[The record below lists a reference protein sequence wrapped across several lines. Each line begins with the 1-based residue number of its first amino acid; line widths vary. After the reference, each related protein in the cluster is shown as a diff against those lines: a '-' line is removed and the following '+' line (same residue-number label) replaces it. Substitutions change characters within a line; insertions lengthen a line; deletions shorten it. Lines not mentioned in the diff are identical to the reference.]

1 MKKLNI
7 CIDIDGTITEPYYWL
22 DCCNKHFKTNITEKD
37 VTKYSISEVIGVSEE
52 SYLEFYEKYKHEIHS
67 TQKIRDDVKIIIDKL
82 MQFSNLHFVTAR
94 EKDLALI
101 THEYLRNNSIHYDNL
116 FLLGSHYKVNKA
128 KELYCDVFIEDNYKN
143 AIELSEAGFYVL
155 LLDTNYNRK
164 PLNSNIKRVY
174 NWIEVYRNIKSLF
187 LEMEAI

>member
-37 VTKYSISEVIGVSEE
+37 ITKYSISEVMGVSEE
-52 SYLEFYEKYKHEIHS
+52 SYSEFYEKYKYEIHS
-67 TQKIRDDVKIIIDKL
+67 TQKLRDDVKLIIDKL
-82 MQFSNLHFVTAR
+82 MPFSNLHFVTAR
-94 EKDLALI
+94 EKDLTLI
-101 THEYLRNNSIHYDNL
+101 THEYLRKNSIYYDNL

-128 KELYCDVFIEDNYKN
+128 KELSCDIFIEDNYKN

-155 LLDTNYNRK
+155 LLDTNYNRE

-174 NWIEVYRNIKSLF
+174 NWIEVYKNIKNLS

>member
-22 DCCNKHFKTNITEKD
+22 DSCNKHFKTNITEKD
-37 VTKYSISEVIGVSEE
+37 VTKYSISEVMGVSEE
-52 SYLEFYEKYKHEIHS
+52 SYLDFYEKYKYEIHS
-67 TQKIRDDVKIIIDKL
+67 TQKLRDDVKLIIDKL
-82 MQFSNLHFVTAR
+82 KLFSNLHFITAR
-94 EKDLALI
+94 DKDLTLI

-128 KELYCDVFIEDNYKN
+128 KELDCDIFIEDNYKN
-143 AIELSEAGFYVL
+143 AIELSEAGFYVF
-155 LLDTNYNRK
+155 LLDTNYNRE

-174 NWIEVYRNIKSLF
+174 NWLEIYKNIKNFS

>member
-37 VTKYSISEVIGVSEE
+37 LT
-52 SYLEFYEKYKHEIHS
+52 
-67 TQKIRDDVKIIIDKL
+67 
-82 MQFSNLHFVTAR
+82 
-94 EKDLALI
+94 LI

-128 KELYCDVFIEDNYKN
+128 KELDCDIFIEDNYRN

-155 LLDTNYNRK
+155 LLDTNYNRE
-164 PLNSNIKRVY
+164 PLNNNIKRVY
-174 NWIEVYRNIKSLF
+174 KNIKNLF
-187 LEMEAI
+187 LEMEVI